1 MTLNAASDQTYQYFL
16 QEAEE
21 LLQTMDDEL
30 QDLAASFS
38 VQKVH
43 NLMRAAHTLKG
54 AAASVGLDSIKDT
67 THSLEDVFKALCHAD
82 TVISIEL
89 EGLIFEGYDC
99 LKLLMSAQLAG
110 AQVDEADILDRM
122 TGVMTRLQDEL
133 GDRFGQEGHL
143 PTSTDLGFDMT
154 QSIFEAG
161 VMQRLDSFE
170 AALVDSDVE
179 ALRTL
184 METQAE
190 VFVGLAESLDLPGFA
205 EIALTTQEALAQSPE
220 KVLEIADVVLA
231 DYRAAQVDV
240 LAGDRTQGG
249 TPSAALKQFATPEPE
264 SCYQSDAPQPIISI
278 DLPLPPSVEDF
289 STEGFPTEDFSPE
302 DFSPEDF
309 FAEDASVED
318 SPTEGSPAEGSSD
331 TVEDNWL
338 LRLLKP
344 PACSAEEGEQSE
356 LFIDEDYRTTAS
368 KIDDAGDV
376 DCESLQLS
384 IEELTIK
391 ELIDHAAERGD
402 LSDFVPTQLSQ
413 LDLVDAQ
420 DTVQDEPLPE
430 EDFNN
435 ETDLLE
441 LIPECLSEIHASADS
456 STIELPNLELPALE
470 SLDAEPLIVEPPVSN
485 ASVSDSVITEI
496 PTTDNPKTDTSAFNL
511 SIIELS
517 DASFSDIVSD
527 VILSDIEPPSVD
539 IEEHTERPEDPLPD
553 LSLLFT
559 LDDDSDEPTES
570 RQTEPD
576 EPAVSTSL
584 APDASK
590 PPEVVPVEPLPTKS
604 HNSQSTLRITVE
616 RIEQLTQAMGELLTQ
631 QNKQSLYNEQT
642 SLLVKQLLDRIAL
655 QQKQLDQHRLT
666 THSASTD
673 RSLTVKQTSS
683 STSNQSASDLSLS
696 QFDDLELDRY
706 SDTQLLVQTFVNASV
721 QQMESAEAIEL
732 FTRRSGQALDK
743 QKRLLSSLRET
754 LLEVR
759 MLPLDNV
766 FRRFPAAVKRLEAQH
781 PKQVKLAIS
790 GKDVLVDRVIADK
803 LYDPL
808 LHLVRNA
815 FDHGIEAAEQRQRQ
829 NKPATG
835 TITIEALQQGRHLV
849 INVKDDGQGLNFE
862 KIRHR
867 AVENGLV
874 TANEADMLTAAQT
887 TDLLFEPG
895 FSTASEVSHL
905 SGRGVGLDAVRAQVR
920 SLQGQVTVSHQP
932 KTGTCFTLQIPS
944 SLTIAK
950 LLLCQSQGRT
960 YALIADAIEHILIPS
975 AEQIRTWEGGKSI
988 TWKTNEEEHLIPVS
1002 VLSDVFHYASPLP
1015 ESNLDTP
1022 LSASKAVISHPVI
1035 LIRQKNSL
1043 IGLEVDRLLGEQE
1056 LAINAL
1062 SETITPPA
1070 YLYGSSILP
1079 DGQLTLVIDSV
1090 ALAKIALEKNKSEQS
1105 SGSAS
1110 LKIQIEPTPNKPA
1123 FQQKLALVIDDSIT
1137 VRNSSTEAL
1146 QSAGYQVIQAR
1157 DGAEA
1162 LQQLHR
1168 YPNVDVIVCDVEMP
1182 GMNGFEFL
1190 KARQQVPAF
1199 AAIPTVMLTSRD
1211 GSKHRLLARELGA
1224 IAYLT
1229 KPYLAPQLLKTV
1241 AAAMETAPDRSL
1253 IVAGKPK

>member
-1 MTLNAASDQTYQYFL
+1 MTTDAASDQTYQYFL

-143 PTSTDLGFDMT
+143 PTSTDLGVDMT

-170 AALVDSDVE
+170 AALVNPDVE

-184 METQAE
+184 MKTQAE

-205 EIALTTQEALAQSPE
+205 EIALTTQEALAQNPE
-220 KVLEIADVVLA
+220 KVLEIAEVALA
-231 DYRAAQVDV
+231 NYRAAQADV

-249 TPSAALKQFATPEPE
+249 TPSDTLKQFATLEPE
-264 SCYQSDAPQPIISI
+264 SCYQSDEPQPIISI

-289 STEGFPTEDFSPE
+289 SDGDFSPE
-302 DFSPEDF
+302 DFL
-309 FAEDASVED
+309 AEDSSVENL
-318 SPTEGSPAEGSSD
+318 SD
-331 TVEDNWL
+331 TVENNWL

-344 PACSAEEGEQSE
+344 PVCSAEEGEQAE
-356 LFIDEDYRTTAS
+356 LFIDEGYKTTES
-368 KIDDAGDV
+368 QTDDAGVV
-376 DCESLQLS
+376 DFESSQLS
-384 IEELTIK
+384 LEELTIK
-391 ELIDHAAERGD
+391 ELIDRAAEGGD
-402 LSDFVPTQLSQ
+402 LSEFVPTQLSQ
-413 LDLVDAQ
+413 LDLVNVQ

-430 EDFNN
+430 ESFND

-441 LIPECLSEIHASADS
+441 LIPECLSEIHASADLS
-456 STIELPNLELPALE
+456 NIELPSLELPALD
-470 SLDAEPLIVEPPVSN
+470 SLDAEPLIVEPPISDDF
-485 ASVSDSVITEI
+485 ALDSVITEI
-496 PTTDNPKTDTSAFNL
+496 PTTDNPTTDASAFDL
-511 SIIELS
+511 SVIELS
-517 DASFSDIVSD
+517 DASFSDIDSD
-527 VILSDIEPPSVD
+527 VVLSDIEPPSVN
-539 IEEHTERPEDPLPD
+539 IEEHTERTEEPLPD

-559 LDDDSDEPTES
+559 LDDDSGEPAAS
-570 RQTEPD
+570 RQTESSESASD
-576 EPAVSTSL
+576 V
-584 APDASK
+584 SK
-590 PPEVVPVEPLPTKS
+590 PPEVVPVEPLTAKS

-631 QNKQSLYNEQT
+631 QNKQSLYNEQI

-655 QQKQLDQHRLT
+655 QQKQLDQHRLII
-666 THSASTD
+666 HSTNTD
-673 RSLTVKQTSS
+673 RSLTVKQTPENQSAKQ
-683 STSNQSASDLSLS
+683 TPENQSASDLSLS
-696 QFDDLELDRY
+696 RFDDLELDRY
-706 SDTQLLVQTFVNASV
+706 SDTQLLIQTFVNASV
-721 QQMESAEAIEL
+721 QQVESAEAIDL
-732 FTRRSGQALDK
+732 FTRRSGQVLDK
-743 QKRLLSSLRET
+743 QKRLLSNLRET

-766 FRRFPAAVKRLEAQH
+766 FQRFPAAVKRLEAQY
-781 PKQVKLAIS
+781 PKQVELAIS

-815 FDHGIEAAEQRQRQ
+815 FDHGIEAAEQRLQQ
-829 NKPATG
+829 NKSATG

-849 INVKDDGQGLNFE
+849 INVKDDGQGLNLE
-862 KIRHR
+862 KIRHK
-867 AVENGLV
+867 AIENGLV
-874 TANEADMLTAAQT
+874 TASEADMLTEAQT

-905 SGRGVGLDAVRAQVR
+905 SGRGVGLDAVRARVR

-950 LLLCQSQGRT
+950 LLLCQSQSRT

-988 TWKTNEEEHLIPVS
+988 TWKANEEEHLIPVS
-1002 VLSDVFHYASPLP
+1002 VLSDVLHYASPLP
-1015 ESNLDTP
+1015 ESSLATP
-1022 LSASKAVISHPVI
+1022 LNASKAVISHPII

-1090 ALAKIALEKNKSEQS
+1090 ALAKLALEKNKSEQS
-1105 SGSAS
+1105 DNLVSPVTQR
-1110 LKIQIEPTPNKPA
+1110 KPTPDKPA
-1123 FQQKLALVIDDSIT
+1123 FKQKLALVIDDSIT

-1146 QSAGYQVIQAR
+1146 QSAGHQVIQAR

-1190 KARQQVPAF
+1190 KARQQVPTF
-1199 AAIPTVMLTSRD
+1199 AAIPTIMLTSRD
-1211 GSKHRLLARELGA
+1211 GSKHRLLAKELGA

-1241 AAAMETAPDRSL
+1241 AAAIETTPAQSL
-1253 IVAGKPK
+1253 IVAGESK